1 MATLMLKDFKETIPS
16 KTNDGIFNI
25 VGDYAWT
32 LSPSHTRQKDVPQII
47 LIEHEQSVCTL
58 WAQLSRFIYSVNP
71 PPNENVY
78 KDLYFSKPTGTTFY
92 LPYFEPYNHNLAQSW
107 IESKGVY
114 DYNLVKNM
122 TDAYVVLQ
130 KAAQNTVGAKVNL
143 PYMWNGSQPISY
155 TINFHLF
162 NTTGNDDDI
171 KANLNFK
178 DRILMSTLHDQRTIL
193 LASPP
198 ALFEVIVPG
207 IRVCP
212 AAVISQLN
220 INNVGQMNQWDKS
233 SLNRNRMIIP
243 DAWEFNITIQ
253 ELITESRQIYQ
264 ASRKGDMTPVRAMN
278 SDDVNTDVLLKKT
291 GEALGTVATQA
302 KDTIGDAM
310 ATTWENFQTKF
321 SKP

>member
-16 KTNDGIFNI
+16 KTNNGIFNI

-114 DYNLVKNM
+114 DYDLVKKM
-122 TDAYVVLQ
+122 SDAYVVLQ

-162 NTTGNDDDI
+162 NTTGNNDDI

-178 DRILMSTLHDQRTIL
+178 DRILMSALHDQRTIL

-198 ALFEVIVPG
+198 ALFEVVVPG

-220 INNVGQMNQWDKS
+220 INNVGQMNQWDTPL
-233 SLNRNRMIIP
+233 LNGKPMQPVIIP

-264 ASRKGDMTPVRAMN
+264 ASRNGDMTPVRAMN
-278 SDDVNTDVLLKKT
+278 SEDVNTKILSQQAVDAT
-291 GEALGTVATQA
+291 GQVIEKSRDQVTNLF
-302 KDTIGDAM
+302 K
-310 ATTWENFQTKF
+310 
-321 SKP
+321 